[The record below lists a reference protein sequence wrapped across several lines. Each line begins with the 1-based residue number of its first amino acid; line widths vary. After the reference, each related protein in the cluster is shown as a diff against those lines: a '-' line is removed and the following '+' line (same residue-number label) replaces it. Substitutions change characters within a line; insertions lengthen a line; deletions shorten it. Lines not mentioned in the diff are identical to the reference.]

1 MQKHPKEFGNLRQSP
16 FRLAEA
22 PEPLSS
28 QERKLLIDAILAKN
42 PWLAQALVQLSHLCN
57 NEDLLAGTWVYE
69 WYKFSWK
76 NEVYHSQGVDFD
88 TTSSVELFSSR
99 EFLEYI
105 LDKGLENNAV
115 PVVQESLRGL
125 LSHLVSDI
133 NIDDHSMEH
142 LKIAYEQSL
151 KEGKKII
158 LLSNHSSH
166 LDGPIIDY
174 IFTQRL
180 NLLDRKL
187 RFLSWAYMFY
197 NKQVRPFIIGSN
209 TTFVYG
215 PSDFWQLVRGI
226 LRTYGK
232 KEGMALLQKF
242 QDAVQSSISWNPEE
256 VMLIFPYAGRSP
268 EIHGC
273 KKEIPFWM
281 KESLWFENCIYVPMG
296 FWNIWKI
303 FPQQGGWWELLKNL
317 ADSSPQTVNV
327 VIWQSFCGGESNLWS
342 IHNHM
347 LDVSRK
353 ANNL

>member
-1 MQKHPKEFGNLRQSP
+1 MQTPSQESLNLRQSP
-16 FRLAEA
+16 FRSAET
-22 PEPLSS
+22 PELLSS
-28 QERKLLIDAILAKN
+28 QEKRLLIDAILAKN
-42 PWLAQALVQLSHLCN
+42 PWLAQALVQLSSLCN

-69 WYKFSWK
+69 GYKFSWK
-76 NEVYHSQGVDFD
+76 NEIYRSQGVDFD

-105 LDKGLENNAV
+105 LDKGLENDAV
-115 PVVQESLRGL
+115 PVVQESLHGL

-133 NIDDHSMEH
+133 HIDDHSMEH
-142 LKIAYEQSL
+142 LKIAYEQAL

-180 NLLDRKL
+180 NLLDKKL

-215 PSDFWQLVRGI
+215 PSDFGQIVRTI
-226 LRTYGK
+226 LRTHWK
-232 KEGMALLQKF
+232 KGMVLLQKF

-256 VMLIFPYAGRSP
+256 VMLIFPYAGRSG
-268 EIHGC
+268 EVHGC
-273 KKEIPFWM
+273 KKKIPFWM
-281 KESLWFENCIYVPMG
+281 KESLSFSNCLYVPVG
-296 FWNIWKI
+296 LWNIWKI
-303 FPQQGGWWELLKNL
+303 FPQQGGWWELLRNL

-327 VIWQSFCGGESNLWS
+327 VIWQSFCGGESDLWG

-347 LDVSRK
+347 LEVSQR